1 MRDSAVRPIR
11 LDLDQFAPPR
21 TRHAVGVLVLVLSLV
36 TAVALVLRYRDL
48 TLELNRMQAAQAIAG
63 AERRPAR
70 EIPKARLDEEA
81 RTAELVRRQLALPW
95 PEIVRTVEESAMSD
109 VAVLQLQP
117 DALRHELRLTAE
129 ARNQDMMLEFLRRL
143 AMAKVLRDVH
153 VVRHQVQMDNPER
166 PVNFSI
172 LAVIGEKP

>member
-1 MRDSAVRPIR
+1 MR
-11 LDLDQFAPPR
+11 LDLDHVAPPR
-21 TRHAVGVLVLVLSLV
+21 TRHTAGVLVLVLSLAAAV
-36 TAVALVLRYRDL
+36 TLVLRYRDL
-48 TLELNRMQAAQAIAG
+48 TLELERMQAAHAIAG

-70 EIPKARLDEEA
+70 DLPKARLDEEA
-81 RTAELVRRQLALPW
+81 RTAELVLRQLTLPW
-95 PEIVRTVEESAMSD
+95 PEIVRTVEEAAMRD

-129 ARNQDMMLEFLRRL
+129 ARNQDMMLEFLQRL
-143 AMAKVLRDVH
+143 ALAKVLGDVH

-172 LAVIGEKP
+172 MAVIGERP